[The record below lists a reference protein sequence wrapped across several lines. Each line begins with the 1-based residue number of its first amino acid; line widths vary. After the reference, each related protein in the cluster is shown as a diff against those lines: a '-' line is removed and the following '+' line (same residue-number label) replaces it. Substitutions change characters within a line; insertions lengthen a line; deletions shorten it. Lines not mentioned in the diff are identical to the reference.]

1 MEGSVIPALLL
12 SIIPLDFTARE
23 SVETIEVNRVFTY
36 EGEPNLS
43 QVIFWGKRDVIA
55 WRMNNEGKLNP
66 TGKVLY
72 FMDQGVVRCITART
86 VVKSW
91 TMYDVEVAQRDY
103 LPANERRGLRK

>member
-1 MEGSVIPALLL
+1 MIAFALTIL
-12 SIIPLDFTARE
+12 SILPRETCLRE

-72 FMDQGVVRCITART
+72 FMDQGVVRCIMART
-86 VVKSW
+86 VVESW
-91 TMYDVEVAQRDY
+91 TQFDVEVAQRDY